1 MSARLL
7 EGWTITRMVRAA
19 FAIMFLF
26 AAITRHEPVAWFA
39 AAFFG
44 LQAALNVGCC
54 GVQGCQPVR
63 SARPAPELESPVTY
77 EEIR

>member
-1 MSARLL
+1 MKDRLL
-7 EGWTITRMVRAA
+7 HGWDVMRFLRAA
-19 FAIMFLF
+19 FAVIFLF

-44 LQAALNVGCC
+44 LQAFFNVGCC
-54 GVQGCQPVR
+54 GSAACQPVR
-63 SARPAPELESPVTY
+63 SKRPARELDEPVTY

>member
-1 MSARLL
+1 MKQRLL
-7 EGWTITRMVRAA
+7 TGWGGMRLLRAA

-44 LQAALNVGCC
+44 LQAVLNIGCC